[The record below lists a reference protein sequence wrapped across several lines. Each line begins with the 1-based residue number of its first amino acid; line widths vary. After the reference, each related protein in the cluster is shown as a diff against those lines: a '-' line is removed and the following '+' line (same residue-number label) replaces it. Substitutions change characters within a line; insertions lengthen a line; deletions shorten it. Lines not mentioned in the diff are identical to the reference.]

1 LLACSLARSLA
12 MPIFIKHNL
21 VCAQVW
27 LAFCKWI
34 VERFDKGKGVNIINF
49 MSLSWEPDEIE
60 QEIYGEGVDRA
71 LRPVWRLNAAFERGY
86 NLQCKNKSDK
96 RTPNDEANFEK
107 MEEINFHK
115 IAMRYSNTL
124 TKDVA
129 FSCLR
134 EMFSRV
140 GKAMMTGQHVKV
152 FCGVGDFVCR
162 DRQTE
167 FEFDRCAQ
175 VCVWLA
181 ARTRSY

>member
-1 LLACSLARSLA
+1 
-12 MPIFIKHNL
+12 
-21 VCAQVW
+21 
-27 LAFCKWI
+27 
-34 VERFDKGKGVNIINF
+34 

-60 QEIYGEGVDRA
+60 QEIYGEGVDKA

-96 RTPNDEANFEK
+96 RSPNDEVNFEK

-124 TKDVA
+124 TKDVT

-152 FCGVGDFVCR
+152 FCGVGDFICR

-167 FEFDRCAQ
+167 FEFDRCEQ

-181 ARTRSY
+181 ARTRTYRRTFV